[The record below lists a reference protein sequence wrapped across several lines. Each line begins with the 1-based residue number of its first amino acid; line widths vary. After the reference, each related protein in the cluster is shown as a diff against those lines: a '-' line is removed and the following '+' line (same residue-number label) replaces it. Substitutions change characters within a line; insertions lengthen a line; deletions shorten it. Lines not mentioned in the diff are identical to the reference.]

1 MGIKE
6 GFMQRKVLMV
16 GCGAMGSALA
26 AVWKKRHKLTIVDPS
41 QKDCLKSIDEIG
53 ENYCPEVIVL
63 AVKPQLL
70 FEIINDYSCRF
81 DDPGILWI
89 SIAAGVP
96 ISFFKTHLKH
106 NQGIVRVMPNLP
118 ARFQK
123 GMSVMISDHSE
134 PVIAE
139 ELFSNVGEII
149 WLHDESQMDAVTAI
163 AGSGPA
169 YFYLMVEE
177 LEKSAA
183 ELGLSPDIA
192 SLLARQTAIG
202 AGAVLDNMLESP
214 VALRQ
219 QVTSPNGTTAAALS
233 VLMQADPSY
242 SFAGILRK
250 ATKAARDRAVELGQ
264 GK

>member
-26 AVWKKRHKLTIVDPS
+26 TVWKKSHKLTIIDPS

-53 ENYCPEVIVL
+53 ENYCPEVIIL

-70 FEIINDYSCRF
+70 PEIMNDYKCRF

-96 ISFFKTHLKH
+96 ISFFKAHLKA

-123 GMSVMISDHSE
+123 GMSIMISNHSE
-134 PVIAE
+134 PGIAE
-139 ELFSNVGEII
+139 ELFSSVGEIV
-149 WLHDESQMDAVTAI
+149 WLYDEIQMDAVTAI

-177 LEKSAA
+177 LEKSAT
-183 ELGLSPDIA
+183 ELGLPQDIA

-202 AGAVLDNMLESP
+202 AGAVLDNVVESP
-214 VALRQ
+214 AILRQ

-233 VLMQADPSY
+233 VLMQEDS
-242 SFAGILRK
+242 SCSLGNVLKK
-250 ATKAARDRAVELGQ
+250 ATKAARDRSVELGQ

>member
-1 MGIKE
+1 
-6 GFMQRKVLMV
+6 MQRKILMV

-26 AVWKKRHKLTIVDPS
+26 AVWKKRYRLTIIDPQ
-41 QKDCLKSIDEIG
+41 QKDCLKSIDEVG

-70 FEIINDYSCRF
+70 PEIIEAYRCRF
-81 DDPGILWI
+81 DDPSILWV

-96 ISFFKTHLKH
+96 IAFFEAHLKS
-106 NQGIVRVMPNLP
+106 NQGVVRVMPNLP

-123 GMSVMISDHSE
+123 GMSIMIGNHYESL
-134 PVIAE
+134 VAE
-139 ELFSNVGEII
+139 ELFSAAGEII
-149 WLHDESQMDAVTAI
+149 WLDDEAQMDAVTAI

-177 LEKSAA
+177 LEKSAMA
-183 ELGLSPDIA
+183 LGLPQAIS

-214 VALRQ
+214 ATLRQ

-233 VLMQADPSY
+233 VLMKEDSPFFLGA
-242 SFAGILRK
+242 ALRA

>member
-1 MGIKE
+1 MGFKE
-6 GFMQRKVLMV
+6 GSMQRKVLMV

-26 AVWKKRHKLTIVDPS
+26 AVWKKLHKLTIVDPS

-53 ENYCPEVIVL
+53 ENYCPEAIIL

-70 FEIINDYSCRF
+70 PEIIDAYRSRF

-96 ISFFKTHLKH
+96 ISFFKSHLKA
-106 NQGIVRVMPNLP
+106 NQRVVRVMPNLP

-123 GMSVMISDHSE
+123 GMSVMVSNHSE
-134 PVIAE
+134 PEIAE

-149 WLHDESQMDAVTAI
+149 WLQDENQMDAVTAI

-177 LEKSAA
+177 LEKSGV
-183 ELGLSPDIA
+183 ELGLQQEIA

-202 AGAVLDNMLESP
+202 AGAVLDNMIESP
-214 VALRQ
+214 AILRQ

-233 VLMQADPSY
+233 SLMETNSPCSLGGVLK
-242 SFAGILRK
+242 K
-250 ATKAARDRAVELGQ
+250 ATKAARDRAIELGQ